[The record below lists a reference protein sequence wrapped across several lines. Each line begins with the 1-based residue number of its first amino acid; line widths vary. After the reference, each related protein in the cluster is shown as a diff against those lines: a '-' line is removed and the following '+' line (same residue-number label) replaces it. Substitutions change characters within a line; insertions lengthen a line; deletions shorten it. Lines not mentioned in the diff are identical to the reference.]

1 MSVHILIDGTYDQYW
16 FKHDSISMQL
26 IDQRTFSKSS
36 INIESILIDVLIIS
50 IAQYRSMVPKIF
62 EFLLFDHRWS
72 MVSTLFSKLYT
83 CASINIDSFYQ
94 YWFFINHDQ
103 YRSSMIQ
110 CIDQWWFLLLSF
122 ILCINV
128 DKYWSILISSYRFL
142 LSDLQYYESE
152 YAISQAHCYPA
163 CSLCNCV
170 HRVLRT
176 TFFITR
182 FRSYW

>member
-1 MSVHILIDGTYDQYW
+1 MVKSMSVHILIDGTYDQYW

-62 EFLLFDHRWS
+62 GFLLFDHRWS

-83 CASINIDSFYQ
+83 CASINIDLFYQ

-163 CSLCNCV
+163 CPLCNCV
-170 HRVLRT
+170 HS
-176 TFFITR
+176 
-182 FRSYW
+182 RSW